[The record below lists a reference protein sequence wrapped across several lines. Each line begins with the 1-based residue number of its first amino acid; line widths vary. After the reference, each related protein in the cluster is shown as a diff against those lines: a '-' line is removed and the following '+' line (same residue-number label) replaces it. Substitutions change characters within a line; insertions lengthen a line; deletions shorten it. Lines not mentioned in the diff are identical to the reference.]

1 MSKKSIE
8 ILIVDDCRPDIV
20 LMREAVAE
28 TGQFSVV
35 SEVFN
40 GNQAIDYLTKILEE
54 PTKRLPDIVLLDI
67 NMPGMNGFETLRV
80 VKANEKLRHIPVV
93 VLTTSNRKEDVMM
106 AYAYGASSYVRKPSS
121 FPELCRAFEQIA
133 NYWTGVS
140 VLPRKCK

>member
-1 MSKKSIE
+1 MNKKSIE

-28 TGQFSVV
+28 TGQFRVV
-35 SEVFN
+35 SELFN

-67 NMPGMNGFETLRV
+67 NMPGMNGFETLRA

-121 FPELCRAFEQIA
+121 FSELCRAFEQLA